1 MLPQALHP
9 EQSSGQA
16 LLDLVI
22 LEESLHLFQLTI
34 LYHMDLVTL
43 WESLHFSQLTILYQT
58 GMCHCMAHVR
68 NLQCFLLPC
77 GTSAFV
83 MAFGEQKAAPPPV
96 SEGRGTLGTSQTEQ
110 EPQQLLSELEKI
122 ICMGCRS

>member
-22 LEESLHLFQLTI
+22 LEESLHVFQLTI

-58 GMCHCMAHVR
+58 GMCQCMAHVR

-83 MAFGEQKAAPPPV
+83 MAFVEQKAALPTV
-96 SEGRGTLGTSQTEQ
+96 SEGRGTLGTS
-110 EPQQLLSELEKI
+110 
-122 ICMGCRS
+122 